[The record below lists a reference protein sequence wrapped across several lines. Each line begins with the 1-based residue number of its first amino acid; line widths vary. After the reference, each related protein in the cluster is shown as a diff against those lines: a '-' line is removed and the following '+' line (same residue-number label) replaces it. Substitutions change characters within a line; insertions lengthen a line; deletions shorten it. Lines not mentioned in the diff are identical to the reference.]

1 MKKTYLLIIAAA
13 LAFAGCSKA
22 GPELPSDPDAWK
34 WDESLPVPIMFGT
47 PETEVMTKAGVS
59 TLTDME
65 EIGIVGLDYS
75 GGWKAI
81 SEHNPGSNS
90 GEKSP
95 NVLIDATQPATIDG
109 SGNITFSKTPYYP
122 ISGSQ
127 NFTFYGFYPYS
138 NVIYMGSSIRYYAD
152 LTIDGKTDVLWAEA
166 KAEDFIFRKTEDNQ
180 LYRIKGY
187 NAAYTRR
194 INEYDTDADGNP
206 SEEYIPKLKFE
217 RKLTNLTFKLRVY
230 ESEWDGLCE
239 ANAAVTGLG
248 VTSYT
253 QFQMTVADSRDYDA
267 DGNPTFTEKAN
278 RLGGKLKPIE
288 ASVRTMDLSGVNTVT
303 FNGAFD
309 SGTIEEDENGR
320 YREFDF
326 GDALLLYPSESYP
339 SVLTL
344 TQGSGE
350 TIKTVSSSLNLT
362 LGEGKSFQEGKKHV
376 LTIII
381 KKPEEIT
388 MKAEPL
394 VGWEE
399 DGDDNIIDPMNP
411 SNETPVNL
419 N

>member
-109 SGNITFSKTPYYP
+109 SGKITFSKTPYYP

-127 NFTFYGFYPYS
+127 NFTFYGFYPHS
-138 NVIYMGSSIRYYAD
+138 NKIYVGGSSRYYAD

-166 KAEDFIFRKTEDNQ
+166 KAEDFIFEKEEDQ
-180 LYRIKGY
+180 LYKIKGY
-187 NAAYTRR
+187 NAAYIRR
-194 INEYDTDADGNP
+194 INEYDTDADGKP
-206 SEEYIPKLKFE
+206 SEEYIPKLKFV

-230 ESEWDGLCE
+230 ESEWAGLVSSE
-239 ANAAVTGLG
+239 TAVTGLS

-253 QFQMTVADSRDYDA
+253 KLQMKVADRRDYDSE
-267 DGNPTFTEKAN
+267 GNQLFTDETD
-278 RLGGKLKPIE
+278 RLSGKVTILDTSIG
-288 ASVRTMDLSGVNTVT
+288 TMDLSGVTTVT
-303 FNGAFD
+303 FSGAFE
-309 SGTIEEDENGR
+309 SVEYDENGY

-339 SVLTL
+339 AVLTL

-388 MKAEPL
+388 MKAEAPDA
-394 VGWEE
+394 WEE

-411 SNETPVNL
+411 SNETPEN
-419 N
+419 